1 MGGFKKFMLRGNVVD
16 MAVGVIIGGAFGAVV
31 ASLTKDILTPFI
43 ALFVGKQDFSAIKF
57 QVGSSAIGIGLFI
70 NAVIAFLLVAASIYF
85 FVVLPMNAV
94 AARMAKPAPPAAP
107 TTKKCK
113 ECLSDIPLEAK
124 RCAFCTQPV

>member
-1 MGGFKKFMLRGNVVD
+1 MGGFKKFMMRGNVVD
-16 MAVGVIIGGAFGAVV
+16 MAVGVIIGGAVGAVG
-31 ASLTKDILTPFI
+31 ASLAKDHPTPFL
-43 ALFVGKQDFSAIKF
+43 ALVVGKQDFSKIQF
-57 QVGSSAIGIGLFI
+57 QIGSSAIGIGLFI

-94 AARMAKPAPPAAP
+94 TARMTKPVPPAAP

-113 ECLSDIPLEAK
+113 ECLSAIPLEAK

>member
-1 MGGFKKFMLRGNVVD
+1 MGGFKKFMMRGNVVD

-43 ALFVGKQDFSAIKF
+43 ALFVGKQDFSAIKL
-57 QVGSSAIGIGLFI
+57 QIGSSAIGIGLFI
-70 NAVIAFLLVAASIYF
+70 NAVIAFILVGAAVYL

-94 AARMAKPAPPAAP
+94 TARMTTPAPPAAP

-113 ECLSDIPLEAK
+113 ECLSDI
-124 RCAFCTQPV
+124 

>member
-1 MGGFKKFMLRGNVVD
+1 MGGFKKFMMRGNVVD

-31 ASLTKDILTPFI
+31 ASLTKDILTPFL
-43 ALFVGKQDFSAIKF
+43 ALVVGKQDFSKIQF
-57 QVGSSAIGIGLFI
+57 QIGSSAIGIGLFI

-94 AARMAKPAPPAAP
+94 TARMTKPAPPAAP